1 MAETDDAAEAGKDA
15 GEAPAKKKGGMG
27 GLIIGLVLAIAL
39 GAGAA
44 FAVMS
49 GLVPIP
55 GGEETAEA
63 DGEHHGEK
71 EAEAAHAPAP
81 SFVALDPLTVTI
93 GQSGAPRQLRIALT
107 IETSEPYLHSVEE
120 VRPRILDALN
130 TLLRAVSESD
140 LAEPWSLDRL
150 RAQMLRR
157 IRIATDPTAI
167 QDLLITEYVIF

>member
-1 MAETDDAAEAGKDA
+1 MADTDEAAAEP
-15 GEAPAKKKGGMG
+15 EADGAEGTKKKKGGKG

-55 GGEETAEA
+55 GGEEHAAEE
-63 DGEHHGEK
+63 DGHKKEEEEHK
-71 EAEAAHAPAP
+71 PKP

-93 GQSGAPRQLRIALT
+93 GKSGAPRQLRIALT
-107 IETSEPYLHSVEE
+107 IETTEHYAPDVEE
-120 VRPRILDALN
+120 TRPRILDALN
-130 TLLRAVSESD
+130 TLLRAVEETD
-140 LAEPWSLDRL
+140 LSQPWSLDRL

>member
-1 MAETDDAAEAGKDA
+1 MAENEEAAAETEADGAEGKK
-15 GEAPAKKKGGMG
+15 KKKGGMG

-44 FAVMS
+44 FGVMS

-55 GGEETAEA
+55 GGEEHAEKE
-63 DGEHHGEK
+63 DEHHKEEEK
-71 EAEAAHAPAP
+71 EKAKP

-93 GQSGAPRQLRIALT
+93 GQAGAPRQLRIALT
-107 IETSEPYLHSVEE
+107 IETTEHYAHNVEE
-120 VRPRILDALN
+120 TRPRILDALN
-130 TLLRAVSESD
+130 TLLRATEEND
-140 LAEPWSLDRL
+140 LSQPWSLDRL